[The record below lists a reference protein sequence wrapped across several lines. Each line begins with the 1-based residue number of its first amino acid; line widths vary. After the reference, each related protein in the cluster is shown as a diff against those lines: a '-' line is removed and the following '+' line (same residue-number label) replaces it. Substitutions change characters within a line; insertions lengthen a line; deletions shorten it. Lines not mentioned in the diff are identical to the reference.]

1 MFEIPIHKGTAVRN
15 IGEMLRARALET
27 PDRGG
32 VRYLG
37 VSLTWKDVY
46 LQACTLCRKLAQ
58 ANIGK
63 GDVVGIYLPHSLG
76 QVIGIFATALQ
87 DAVFTVINPQLG
99 PDQVKHQVHDAS
111 MKAVIGSAD
120 LLAPFE
126 EFFAQ
131 RQMHV
136 ERIEHTGLAKSD
148 LAADIDLRTSV
159 TTNIPVDVSN
169 YIYTSG
175 STGLAKGVVV
185 PHRTLLDG
193 ARIVSGYLGI
203 TRDDTILS
211 VLPFSFDYGLNQLL
225 SSVHAGATIVLH
237 RFLLAKDLL
246 DLVASERITGLAVV
260 PSMWPKLLRLKR
272 REAAQIE
279 SLRYVTTAGG
289 FHPPEL
295 LRSVADFLPT
305 TEIIV
310 MYGLTESF
318 RSAYLP
324 FSEIFKRPGSIGK
337 AVPEVELMVLDE
349 NGGRCKPGQK
359 GELVHRGAFVTYGYL
374 NNPSLNDTKFIKMQV
389 DGRACLPETAV
400 RSGDL
405 VSTDDDGY
413 IYFHGRLDMQI
424 KSSGYRISPD
434 EVAQAVL
441 STPGIAQAVV
451 FGMPDPDLGEAIHVA
466 YETYANQSLDEIE
479 IKRHAKKTLGNY
491 AVPHHYHFYEKLPLN
506 PNGKIDFAALK
517 REAAA
522 GDAAGGVA

>member
-1 MFEIPIHKGTAVRN
+1 MTG
-15 IGEMLRARALET
+15 
-27 PDRGG
+27 
-32 VRYLG
+32 
-37 VSLTWKDVY
+37 KDVY
-46 LQACTLCRKLAQ
+46 LQARTLGSKLAQ
-58 ANIGK
+58 AHIGK

-76 QVIGIFATALQ
+76 QVIGIFAAALQ
-87 DAVFTVINPQLG
+87 DAVFTVINPQLA
-99 PDQVKHQVHDAS
+99 PDQVKHQVQDAS
-111 MKAVIGSAD
+111 MKAVIGSPE
-120 LLAPFE
+120 LLAPLE
-126 EFFAQ
+126 EFFQQ
-131 RQMHV
+131 RTMHV
-136 ERIEHTGLAKSD
+136 EPIEHTGLARLE
-148 LAADIDLRTSV
+148 LAADIDLRSSV
-159 TTNIPVDVSN
+159 TTNIPADVSN

-203 TRDDTILS
+203 TREDTLLS

-225 SSVHAGATIVLH
+225 SSVYTGATIVLH

-246 DLVASERITGLAVV
+246 DMVANERVTGLAVV

-295 LRSVADFLPT
+295 LRSIVGFLPT

-337 AVPEVELMVLDE
+337 AVPEVELMVIDE
-349 NGGRCKPGQK
+349 NGQRCKPGER

-374 NNPSLNDTKFIKMQV
+374 NNPALNEAKFIKIQV
-389 DGRACLPETAV
+389 DGRSCLPETAV

-413 IYFHGRLDMQI
+413 IYFHGRRDMQI

-451 FGMPDPDLGEAIHVA
+451 FGMPDAALGEAIHVA
-466 YETYANQSLDEIE
+466 YETYANQSIEEIE
-479 IKRHAKKTLGNY
+479 IKRHAKKALGNY
-491 AVPHHYHFYEKLPLN
+491 AVPHRYHFYEKLPLN
-506 PNGKIDFAALK
+506 PNGKIDFAVLK

-522 GDAAGGVA
+522 ADAAAGGVA

>member
-1 MFEIPIHKGTAVRN
+1 
-15 IGEMLRARALET
+15 MLRVRAMQT
-27 PDRGG
+27 PDSVG
-32 VRYLG
+32 VRYLD
-37 VSLTWKDVY
+37 VVLTWKEVY
-46 LQACTLCRKLAQ
+46 VQASTLARRLAI
-58 ANIGK
+58 AKIGK

-76 QVIGIFATALQ
+76 QVISIFAVALR
-87 DAVFTVINPQLG
+87 DAVFTVINPQLA
-99 PDQVKHQVHDAS
+99 PDQVKHQVQDAS
-111 MKAVIGSAD
+111 MKAVVGSTD
-120 LLAPFE
+120 LLAPLE
-126 EFFAQ
+126 DFFSI
-131 RQMHV
+131 RTMHV
-136 ERIEHTGLAKSD
+136 ERLEHMGLPKSD
-148 LAADIDLRTSV
+148 LAADVDLRTSV
-159 TTNIPVDVSN
+159 TTNIPADVSN

-203 TRDDTILS
+203 TREDTILS

-246 DLVASERITGLAVV
+246 DLVASERATGLAVV
-260 PSMWPKLLRLKR
+260 PSMWPKILRLKR
-272 REAAQIE
+272 REAGQIA

-295 LRSVADFLPT
+295 LRSVAEFLPT

-324 FSEIFKRPGSIGK
+324 FNEIFKRPGSIGK

-349 NGGRCKPGQK
+349 HGARCKPGQK

-374 NNPSLNDTKFIKMQV
+374 NNPSLNETKFIKLQL

-405 VSTDDDGY
+405 VSTDEDGF
-413 IYFHGRLDMQI
+413 IYFHGRMDMQI

-451 FGMPDPDLGEAIHVA
+451 FGMPDPTLGEAIHVA
-466 YETYANQSLDEIE
+466 YETYANQGLDEIE
-479 IKRHAKKTLGNY
+479 IKRHAKKALGNY

-506 PNGKIDFAALK
+506 ANGKIDFAALK
-517 REAAA
+517 RDAAA
-522 GDAAGGVA
+522 AHSATGGVA

>member
-1 MFEIPIHKGTAVRN
+1 MKN

-27 PDRGG
+27 PDRVG
-32 VRYLG
+32 VRYLDIC
-37 VSLTWKDVY
+37 LTWKDVY
-46 LQACTLCRKLAQ
+46 VQARTLGKRLAK

-76 QVIGIFATALQ
+76 QVIGIFAAALQ
-87 DAVFTVINPQLG
+87 DAVFTVINPQLAL
-99 PDQVKHQVHDAS
+99 DQVKHQVQDAS

-120 LLAPFE
+120 LLSPLE
-126 EFFAQ
+126 EFFSLCM
-131 RQMHV
+131 MHV
-136 ERIEHTGLAKSD
+136 ELVEHTGLANAD
-148 LAADIDLRTSV
+148 LATDIDLRTSV
-159 TTNIPVDVSN
+159 TTNIPADVSN

-225 SSVHAGATIVLH
+225 SSVHMGATIVLH

-246 DLVASERITGLAVV
+246 DMVANERVTGMAVV

-272 REAAQIE
+272 REATQIE

-295 LRSVADFLPT
+295 LRSIVGFLPT

-324 FSEIFKRPGSIGK
+324 FSEIFNRPGSIGK
-337 AVPEVELMVLDE
+337 AVPEVELLVLDE
-349 NGGRCKPGQK
+349 NGERCKPGQK

-374 NNPSLNDTKFIKMQV
+374 NNPALNESKFIKFQA

-413 IYFHGRLDMQI
+413 IYFHGRRDMQI

-451 FGMPDPDLGEAIHVA
+451 FGMPDAALGEAIHVA
-466 YETYANQSLDEIE
+466 YETYANHSIEEID
-479 IKRHAKKTLGNY
+479 IKRHAKKALGNY

-506 PNGKIDFAALK
+506 PNGKIDFAVLK

-522 GDAAGGVA
+522 TGAAAGGVA